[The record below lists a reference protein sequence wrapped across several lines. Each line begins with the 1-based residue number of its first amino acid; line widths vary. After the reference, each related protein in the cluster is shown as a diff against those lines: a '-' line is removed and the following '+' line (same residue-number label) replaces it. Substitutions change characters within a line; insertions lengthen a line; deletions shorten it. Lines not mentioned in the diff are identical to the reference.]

1 MRDNYFGNVDIRYV
15 TWKFAT
21 GVRKK
26 KLSLSCCTI
35 QFLKHFSDL
44 FLFLNKYLEERF
56 LFTPEH
62 FKTASELRERCLS
75 SPLWV
80 EVGDF
85 KSLRIVY
92 PQWYI

>member
-1 MRDNYFGNVDIRYV
+1 MLHGNLQPAS
-15 TWKFAT
+15 K
-21 GVRKK
+21 RKTVFY
-26 KLSLSCCTI
+26 LVVQI

-62 FKTASELRERCLS
+62 FKTTSEPRERCLS

-85 KSLRIVY
+85 KSLRIVVHLKLPMFGQFY
-92 PQWYI
+92 SSY